1 MYTKEMMLNKP
12 DRISENV
19 LKTLSP
25 TALSFI
31 GDSVYELQIRLRTLE
46 KGNRRAA
53 KLNSEKVSKVNA
65 KAQAEIMEK
74 ISVLLTEEEKSVY
87 RRGKN
92 AKQRSTAKN
101 QSMADYHKASGFEA
115 LMGYLYLKGEDDRIA
130 LLIDTGLSDKESDE
144 NE

>member
-1 MYTKEMMLNKP
+1 MLNKP
-12 DRISENV
+12 DRISESV

-65 KAQAEIMEK
+65 KAQAEMMEK

-101 QSMADYHKASGFEA
+101 QSIADYHKASGFEA

>member
-1 MYTKEMMLNKP
+1 MLNKP

-101 QSMADYHKASGFEA
+101 QSIADYHKASGFEA

-130 LLIDTGLSDKESDE
+130 LLIDTGLSDKESDDE

>member
-1 MYTKEMMLNKP
+1 MLNKP

>member
-1 MYTKEMMLNKP
+1 MLNKP

-101 QSMADYHKASGFEA
+101 QSIADYHKASGFEA

>member
-101 QSMADYHKASGFEA
+101 QSIADYHKASGFEA

>member
-1 MYTKEMMLNKP
+1 MLNKP
-12 DRISENV
+12 DRISESV

-65 KAQAEIMEK
+65 KAQAEIMGK

-101 QSMADYHKASGFEA
+101 QSIADYHKASGFEA

>member
-1 MYTKEMMLNKP
+1 MLNKP

-53 KLNSEKVSKVNA
+53 KLHSEKVSKVNA

>member
-1 MYTKEMMLNKP
+1 MLNKP
-12 DRISENV
+12 DRISDSV

-101 QSMADYHKASGFEA
+101 QSIADYHKASGFEA

-130 LLIDTGLSDKESDE
+130 LLIDTGLSDKESGE

>member
-1 MYTKEMMLNKP
+1 MLNKP
-12 DRISENV
+12 DRISESV

-92 AKQRSTAKN
+92 AKQWSTAKN
-101 QSMADYHKASGFEA
+101 QSIADYHKASGFEA

>member
-1 MYTKEMMLNKP
+1 MLNKP
-12 DRISENV
+12 DRISESV

-101 QSMADYHKASGFEA
+101 QSIADYHKASGFEA

>member
-1 MYTKEMMLNKP
+1 MLNKP
-12 DRISENV
+12 DRISESV

-101 QSMADYHKASGFEA
+101 QSIADYHKASGFEA

-144 NE
+144 HE